1 MVDFINLNPNFEL
14 DKEIYSKLNNDLQD
28 DFNDNIINSLDL
40 NDNIRKRILSQLGL
54 YFKRIDN
61 ADIDEDDLW
70 NLINGNRI
78 EFNKENLEFIRKRP
92 MEYLEEFI
100 FKNIEDYLNATNVVR
115 NDMEMRELLKKPD
128 IDEKYVVELLVL
140 LLDNKFNE
148 YYFDDLINQNRY
160 DSLDV
165 TLQNK
170 IQKIVKKYIRQ
181 FIALDEN
188 EISIPLYESI
198 LNANDVLLKYKK
210 ELFEKL
216 ISDSESQIEVDRLTL
231 LGSYL
236 DLLELSDIMKF
247 LKEEIDKDIYYE
259 WRIAFDKL
267 NQNEGNGRNGNQE
280 VEVSYSE
287 FNEKLLDY
295 LKTRKLISNKSKHEN
310 SVLKLYGYGFRKK
323 RIEFNDS
330 LGENNE

>member
-1 MVDFINLNPNFEL
+1 
-14 DKEIYSKLNNDLQD
+14 
-28 DFNDNIINSLDL
+28 
-40 NDNIRKRILSQLGL
+40 
-54 YFKRIDN
+54 
-61 ADIDEDDLW
+61 
-70 NLINGNRI
+70 
-78 EFNKENLEFIRKRP
+78 

-198 LNANDVLLKYKK
+198 LNADDVSNEHKK
-210 ELFEKL
+210 KLFEKL
-216 ISDSESQIEVDRLTL
+216 IYNSENRIKLDKLAFL
-231 LGSYL
+231 ANYL
-236 DLLELSDIMKF
+236 DLLELSDIMQILNKQIDDAIYDEWKHAF
-247 LKEEIDKDIYYE
+247 EE
-259 WRIAFDKL
+259 L
-267 NQNEGNGRNGNQE
+267 NDNEGNGGNGNQKTE
-280 VEVSYSE
+280 VTYSE
-287 FNEKLLDY
+287 FNKKLLDY
-295 LKTRKLISNKSKHEN
+295 LKKRELISDKSRRED
-310 SVLKLYGYGFRKK
+310 SVLQLYGFRSKQ
-323 RIEFNDS
+323 IEFKDI
-330 LGENNE
+330 LEENNE